1 MPIYEYSCKSCG
13 LIMEKLQKFS
23 DPPLS
28 VCENCGGPVYKLISN
43 NNFHLKGGGWYTT
56 DYNASKCNSEKQPSG
71 SEKNETAC
79 KSCENASKCDSSSK
93 NDKE

>member
-13 LIMEKLQKFS
+13 IITERLQKIS

-28 VCENCGGPVYKLISN
+28 VCESCGGPVHKLISN

-56 DYNASKCNSEKQPSG
+56 DYASNKCKSENQPSTSASKEP
-71 SEKNETAC
+71 AC
-79 KSCENASKCDSSSK
+79 KSCDNAPKCGSSLK
-93 NDKE
+93 DDK